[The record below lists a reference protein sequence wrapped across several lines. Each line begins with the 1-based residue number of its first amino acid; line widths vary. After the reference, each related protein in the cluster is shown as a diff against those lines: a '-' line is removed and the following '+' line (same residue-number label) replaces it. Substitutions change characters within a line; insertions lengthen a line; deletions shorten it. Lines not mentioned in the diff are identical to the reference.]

1 MKFSVLFTGAL
12 GLAASTVKAF
22 EFHWQ
27 GVFANGDEI
36 VENGPSSVLFTG
48 HPVYV
53 TFSSVDN
60 SVISSMGYTEGET
73 HCLMEHNFISVYHS
87 LDSEADN
94 AGGVSANAARAYA
107 FLGGKATFFGVLG
120 DDAVAD
126 EFERNMGACGVN
138 MKTIRRKGDLTS
150 HKMSLITADGTSTA
164 LCHLGASDMVG
175 PDDLNK
181 SVMDEFD
188 YVVFEAPMLASP
200 DQFDFTKKLLAA
212 AYTRG
217 KKVITLLF
225 GKRCVEK
232 GDEFVL
238 SIVEQSAYVAGSMD
252 AISKLYGLKGEELAD
267 LLVEKTKGVHPQH
280 DAVIVTMGME
290 GALIFLQGKVLY
302 VPPVNSV
309 DDSEKRVDVVDST
322 DADELFAGAALY
334 GLLNG
339 WCAAKA
345 AKFGSTIVADVSSKF
360 GTVIDE
366 SVRAKIDEI
375 KNSTSDKL

>member
-225 GKRCVEK
+225 GKGVWRRATN
-232 GDEFVL
+232 F
-238 SIVEQSAYVAGSMD
+238 MD